1 MDTLALDFSARRQ
14 ILFLYFV
21 VKGVVTEHSNQG
33 VADSF
38 FRGSL
43 VGKNG
48 KRVWKI
54 GKNLEKFG
62 KIWENWKKL
71 EKIEKNWKK
80 LEKMEKL
87 EKYWQLRDITMAT
100 ACFLAFLGSFLGLL
114 LRTCQC
120 SSLVNFLSTF
130 EYFKLP

>member
-1 MDTLALDFSARRQ
+1 M
-14 ILFLYFV
+14 
-21 VKGVVTEHSNQG
+21 NQG

-54 GKNLEKFG
+54 WKNLEKFG

-71 EKIEKNWKK
+71 GKFGKIGKNWKK
-80 LEKMEKL
+80 LEKNWKKWEKL
-87 EKYWQLRDITMAT
+87 GKIRKILAT
-100 ACFLAFLGSFLGLL
+100 A
-114 LRTCQC
+114 
-120 SSLVNFLSTF
+120 
-130 EYFKLP
+130 